1 MSSDKTL
8 YQALIVEEVKDSEAS
23 KFNRGIRTE
32 LWTRAKDCFPDPI
45 REGLPS
51 NGAML
56 EQDFLPVSSVDGR
69 VNEENLAKRSSV
81 GNLLQYRKMSQLVAK
96 SWLPE
101 GGMIRKLILTAGL
114 APDAY
119 DNVIPSES
127 LSSYGIESKQFEEKT
142 TGIQSLYKLAQEI
155 QASANP
161 TLEKK
166 LPQTPT
172 PIDKRTLSYRSSII
186 LPDGLNWQYIR
197 LSLLCAGQAYLK
209 TDENDYQR
217 INEPI
222 MSTYDICVNYAFTTV
237 SWSEYIATSA
247 ELV

>member
-1 MSSDKTL
+1 
-8 YQALIVEEVKDSEAS
+8 
-23 KFNRGIRTE
+23 
-32 LWTRAKDCFPDPI
+32 
-45 REGLPS
+45 
-51 NGAML
+51 
-56 EQDFLPVSSVDGR
+56 
-69 VNEENLAKRSSV
+69 
-81 GNLLQYRKMSQLVAK
+81 MSQH
-96 SWLPE
+96 
-101 GGMIRKLILTAGL
+101 
-114 APDAY
+114 
-119 DNVIPSES
+119 
-127 LSSYGIESKQFEEKT
+127 GIESKQFEEKT

-247 ELV
+247 ELVQPGHNQIPPYYKVTFPYPPRPNMDEYSLLSEEDIYTWANAQEQDGELPFYPAKEKGNYVSDLVGNVLPPYPYIPPTSG